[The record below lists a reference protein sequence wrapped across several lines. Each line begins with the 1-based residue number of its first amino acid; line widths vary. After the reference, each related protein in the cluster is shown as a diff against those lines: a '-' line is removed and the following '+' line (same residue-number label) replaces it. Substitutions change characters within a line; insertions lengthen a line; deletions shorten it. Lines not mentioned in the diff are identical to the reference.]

1 MNVIRLL
8 FVSMLTLSILVACS
22 QEDTKETV
30 KEDTSHETN
39 KEDKTLDNSEN
50 DESVETEDDV
60 DKNNAE
66 EETKE
71 DKALTAIKEK
81 SKSIES
87 YRTQMDMTA
96 NLDNREEESLN
107 LDVNYINDD
116 KPAFELKT
124 FDTLRMVSVDGKT
137 VFNNSEEWVDISDS
151 VELNALFHVTY
162 DQAVQYFSDIYN
174 ELERANDDDE
184 VKYVYEGND
193 GFVYNRLEH
202 YLQVSFGTVDT
213 TNHHTEIEFTVD
225 EKKNLITNVEFS
237 SEINDQEG
245 GIELEGNIQYNE
257 FDEIE
262 EINLPEM

>member
-22 QEDTKETV
+22 QKDTKETV
-30 KEDTSHETN
+30 KEDTSQ
-39 KEDKTLDNSEN
+39 EDKTQDNAVTNKSAE
-50 DESVETEDDV
+50 EDDAN
-60 DKNNAE
+60 KNNVE
-66 EETKE
+66 ENSKE
-71 DKALTAIKEK
+71 DKALTAIKEQ
-81 SKSIES
+81 SKLIES
-87 YRTQMDMTA
+87 YRAQMDMTA
-96 NLDNREEESLN
+96 NLDNSEEESLE
-107 LDVNYINDD
+107 LDVNYINGD

-174 ELERANDDDE
+174 ELERVTDDGE

-193 GFVYNRLEH
+193 GFVYNRLER

-225 EKKNLITNVEFS
+225 EKNNLITDVEFS

-245 GIELEGNIQYNE
+245 GIELDGEVHYNE
-257 FDEIE
+257 FDEIK
-262 EINLPEM
+262 EIILPEM